1 MYKARYISLKAIFGA
16 AKAFSLIEHAVSRS
30 HPPTEINDNL
40 KEICQQVMSIGL
52 QSISTQNLVYL
63 TSFHTRI
70 VANIVFITWTL
81 LDYSTAAISTPEA
94 SRL

>member
-1 MYKARYISLKAIFGA
+1 
-16 AKAFSLIEHAVSRS
+16 
-30 HPPTEINDNL
+30 
-40 KEICQQVMSIGL
+40 MSIGL

-63 TSFHTRI
+63 ISFHTRI

-81 LDYSTAAISTPEA
+81 LDYSTAAISAPEA